1 MRAETVFF
9 WAIPAA
15 AAGHPAHCASFC
27 ALAVIAA
34 AEEPMAAIS
43 VSIEADLCGPVS
55 VGTVGVIKALISHLG
70 IGLTDAE
77 ALIDRCVF
85 NGERVEIAAPS
96 REAAEALLAAW
107 RLTPAAPRISAAI
120 SEALVT
126 P

>member
-15 AAGHPAHCASFC
+15 VTGLPSPPRFGSRASVISEAH
-27 ALAVIAA
+27 
-34 AEEPMAAIS
+34 ERMATIS